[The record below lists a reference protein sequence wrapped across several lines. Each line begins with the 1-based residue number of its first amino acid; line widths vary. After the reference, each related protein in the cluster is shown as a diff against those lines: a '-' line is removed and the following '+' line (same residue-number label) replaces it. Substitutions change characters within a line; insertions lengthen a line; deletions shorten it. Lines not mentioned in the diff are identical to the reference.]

1 MELQFCQA
9 RLKELTQ
16 LVHLHGNVML
26 SFCVLNLVFSF
37 VAVLGNV
44 LVIRALWKA
53 SLIPPTIKTLFLSLA
68 ISDLAVGILSQ
79 PMFGVIIAVMLR
91 RLSNGQ
97 HNFALFCPT
106 VLTVRYYFMFGL
118 SFASFLNVIII
129 TLDRLLAVR
138 FHLRYQELV
147 TLKRLITVLVASWIT
162 SAIGTSI
169 FIFLPQGSR
178 LTGAVID
185 FLGIILTTVVYIYI
199 YKVVRFH
206 RNQIRCQFQVQNRQG
221 LEITRQNKSAY
232 NALIVYV
239 VFVACYL
246 PLFTSF
252 ILLTVDNFR
261 SSFLVYD
268 HVSIFFA
275 FLNSSLN
282 PLLYCWRYREIRVNV
297 KNSLSNIFCVK

>member
-1 MELQFCQA
+1 MELQFCQE

-68 ISDLAVGILSQ
+68 ISDLCVGILSQ
-79 PMFGVIIAVMLR
+79 PVFGVITAMMLR
-91 RLSNGQ
+91 RLSNVQ

-106 VLTVRYYFMFGL
+106 VLTVCYFFIFGL
-118 SFASFLNVIII
+118 SLASFLNVIII
-129 TLDRLLAVR
+129 ALDTLLAVR
-138 FHLRYQELV
+138 LHLRYQELV
-147 TLKRLITVLVASWIT
+147 TLKRLIIVLVALWIT

-178 LTGAVID
+178 LTGAVIG
-185 FLGIILTTVVYIYI
+185 FLGIILTTVAYIYI

-221 LEITRQNKSAY
+221 LW
-232 NALIVYV
+232 
-239 VFVACYL
+239 
-246 PLFTSF
+246 
-252 ILLTVDNFR
+252 DNP
-261 SSFLVYD
+261 SKQVCL
-268 HVSIFFA
+268 
-275 FLNSSLN
+275 
-282 PLLYCWRYREIRVNV
+282 
-297 KNSLSNIFCVK
+297 